1 MTGLLSLFA
10 LTKKFE
16 FEMDEE
22 REPLFILMDQ
32 MFPILGNIVET
43 YMSLETN
50 EMGLRLL
57 QMVCKVFYV
66 VN

>member
-1 MTGLLSLFA
+1 MFA